1 MANLPQ
7 ISKKQKICIICEGFE
22 DHSYIDR
29 LKKLSVWNDV
39 YEFVPINV
47 KSASNIF
54 PRYQNEYNNN
64 SYSAIL
70 VFCDTDKAPYR
81 EYAPLKKKINE
92 FHSKNSASGKV
103 VIFAN
108 PCTMQIIL
116 SHFGDVMLTTQSK
129 KTNAPLI
136 FELTGVE
143 NYDAHD
149 DQVKA
154 ICRKITKTN
163 YEAMKVRIA
172 DINRGDQ
179 TTSSTNF
186 MDFIARF
193 ESDDLKWIK
202 ALNKALSE

>member
-7 ISKKQKICIICEGFE
+7 IRKKQKICIICEGFE
-22 DHSYIDR
+22 DHSYINR
-29 LKKLSVWNDV
+29 LEELQVWKDV
-39 YEFVPINV
+39 YDFIPVNV

-70 VFCDTDKAPYR
+70 VFCDTDKAPHR
-81 EYAPLKKKINE
+81 EYAQVKRKINE
-92 FHSKNSASGKV
+92 FHNKTSASSKV

-129 KTNAPLI
+129 RTNAPLI
-136 FELTGVE
+136 YDLTGVAD
-143 NYDAHD
+143 YDAHE

-154 ICRKITKTN
+154 ICRKITRTN
-163 YEAMKVRIA
+163 YEAMKLRIA
-172 DINRGDQ
+172 NINRGDQ

-186 MDFIARF
+186 MDFIEKF
-193 ESDDLKWIK
+193 ESNDFKWIK

>member
-7 ISKKQKICIICEGFE
+7 ISKKQKICIICEGLE
-22 DHSYIDR
+22 DHSYINR
-29 LKKLSVWNDV
+29 LEELQVWKDV
-39 YEFVPINV
+39 YDFVPINV

-81 EYAPLKKKINE
+81 EYAQIKKKINE
-92 FHSKNSASGKV
+92 FHNKPSASGKV

-129 KTNAPLI
+129 RTNAPLI
-136 FELTGVE
+136 YDLTGVAD
-143 NYDAHD
+143 YDAHE

-154 ICRKITKTN
+154 ICRKITRTN
-163 YEAMKVRIA
+163 YEAMKLRIA
-172 DINRGDQ
+172 NINRGDQ

-186 MDFIARF
+186 MDFIEKF

-202 ALNKALSE
+202 TLNKALSE

>member
-1 MANLPQ
+1 MAHLPQ
-7 ISKKQKICIICEGFE
+7 ICRRQRVCIICEGLE
-22 DHSYIDR
+22 EHSYINR
-29 LKKLSVWNDV
+29 LKELHVWNDL
-39 YEFVPINV
+39 YDFIIINA

-54 PRYQNEYNNN
+54 PRYQNEYNTN
-64 SYSAIL
+64 SCSAIL
-70 VFCDTDKAPYR
+70 VFCDTDKVPYK
-81 EYAPLKKKINE
+81 EYALIKKKIND
-92 FHSKNSASGKV
+92 FHNKTSASGKV

-116 SHFGDVMLTTQSK
+116 SHFGSVMLTTQSK

-136 FELTGVE
+136 FNLTGVE
-143 NYDAHD
+143 NYAAHE

-154 ICRKITKTN
+154 ICRKITRTN
-163 YEAMKVRIA
+163 YEAMKHRIA
-172 DINRGDQ
+172 NINRGDQ

-186 MDFIARF
+186 MDFIEKF

>member
-22 DHSYIDR
+22 DHSYINR
-29 LKKLSVWNDV
+29 LEELQVWKDV
-39 YEFVPINV
+39 YDFVPINV

-81 EYAPLKKKINE
+81 EYAQVKRKINE
-92 FHSKNSASGKV
+92 FHNKTSASSKV
-103 VIFAN
+103 VIFSN

-129 KTNAPLI
+129 RTNAPLI
-136 FELTGVE
+136 YDLTGVA
-143 NYDAHD
+143 NYDAHE

-154 ICRKITKTN
+154 ICRKITRTN
-163 YEAMKVRIA
+163 YEAMKHRIA
-172 DINRGDQ
+172 NINRGDQ
-179 TTSSTNF
+179 TTSSTNY
-186 MDFIARF
+186 MDFIEKF

>member
-7 ISKKQKICIICEGFE
+7 ISKKQKICIICEGLE
-22 DHSYIDR
+22 DHSYINR
-29 LKKLSVWNDV
+29 LEELQVWKDV
-39 YEFVPINV
+39 YDFVPINV

-81 EYAPLKKKINE
+81 EYAQIKKKINE
-92 FHSKNSASGKV
+92 FHNKPSASGKV

-116 SHFGDVMLTTQSK
+116 LHFGDVMLTTQSK
-129 KTNAPLI
+129 RTNAPLI
-136 FELTGVE
+136 YDLTGVADF
-143 NYDAHD
+143 DAHD

-154 ICRKITKTN
+154 ICRKITRTN
-163 YEAMKVRIA
+163 YEAMKLRIA
-172 DINRGDQ
+172 NINRGDQ

-186 MDFIARF
+186 MDFIEKF

>member
-22 DHSYIDR
+22 DHFYINR
-29 LKKLSVWNDV
+29 LEELQVWKDV
-39 YEFVPINV
+39 YDFVPINV

-92 FHSKNSASGKV
+92 FHSKTSASGKV

-129 KTNAPLI
+129 KTNVPLI
-136 FELTGVE
+136 FALTGVE

-172 DINRGDQ
+172 SINRGDQ

-186 MDFIARF
+186 MDFIERF
-193 ESDDLKWIK
+193 ESDDLRWIK
-202 ALNKALSE
+202 TLNKALSE

>member
-7 ISKKQKICIICEGFE
+7 ISKKQKICIICEGLE
-22 DHSYIDR
+22 DHSYINR
-29 LKKLSVWNDV
+29 LEELQVWKDV
-39 YEFVPINV
+39 YDFVPINV

-81 EYAPLKKKINE
+81 EYAQIKKKINE
-92 FHSKNSASGKV
+92 FHNKPSASGKV

-129 KTNAPLI
+129 RTNAPLI
-136 FELTGVE
+136 YDLTGVAD
-143 NYDAHD
+143 YDAHE

-154 ICRKITKTN
+154 ICRKITRTN
-163 YEAMKVRIA
+163 YEAMKHRIA
-172 DINRGDQ
+172 NINRGDQ

-186 MDFIARF
+186 MDFIEKF

>member
-1 MANLPQ
+1 MASLPQ

-22 DHSYIDR
+22 EHSYINR
-29 LKKLSVWNDV
+29 LKELSVWNDV
-39 YEFVPINV
+39 YEFVPINA
-47 KSASNIF
+47 KSASSIF
-54 PRYQNEYNNN
+54 PRYQSEYNNN
-64 SYSAIL
+64 NYSAIL

-92 FHSKNSASGKV
+92 FHSKTSASGKV

-116 SHFGDVMLTTQSK
+116 LHFGDVMLTTQSK
-129 KTNAPLI
+129 KQNAPLI
-136 FELTGVE
+136 FDLTGVE

-149 DQVKA
+149 DQVRT
-154 ICRKITKTN
+154 ICRKITKTS

-172 DINRGDQ
+172 GINHGDR
-179 TTSSTNF
+179 TVSSTNF
-186 MDFIARF
+186 MDFIAKF

>member
-7 ISKKQKICIICEGFE
+7 ISKKQKTCIICEGFE
-22 DHSYIDR
+22 DHSYINR
-29 LKKLSVWNDV
+29 LKELSVWNDV

-47 KSASNIF
+47 KSASSIF

-92 FHSKNSASGKV
+92 FHSKTSASGKV
-103 VIFAN
+103 IIFAN

-136 FELTGVE
+136 FALTGVE

-163 YEAMKVRIA
+163 YEAMKLRIA
-172 DINRGDQ
+172 NINRGDQ
-179 TTSSTNF
+179 ATSSTNF
-186 MDFIARF
+186 MDFIEKF

-202 ALNKALSE
+202 ALNKAFSE

>member
-7 ISKKQKICIICEGFE
+7 ISKKQKICIICEGLE
-22 DHSYIDR
+22 DYSYINR
-29 LKKLSVWNDV
+29 LEELRVWKDV
-39 YEFVPINV
+39 YDFVPINV

-81 EYAPLKKKINE
+81 EYAQIKKKINE
-92 FHSKNSASGKV
+92 FHNKPSASGKV
-103 VIFAN
+103 IIFAN

-129 KTNAPLI
+129 RTNAPLI
-136 FELTGVE
+136 YDLTGVAD
-143 NYDAHD
+143 YDAHE

-154 ICRKITKTN
+154 ICRKITRTN
-163 YEAMKVRIA
+163 YEAMKHRIA
-172 DINRGDQ
+172 NINRGDQ

-186 MDFIARF
+186 MDFIEKF

>member
-7 ISKKQKICIICEGFE
+7 ISKKQKICIICEGLE
-22 DHSYIDR
+22 DHSYINR
-29 LKKLSVWNDV
+29 LGELRVWKDV
-39 YEFVPINV
+39 YDFVPINA

-64 SYSAIL
+64 SYSVIL

-81 EYAPLKKKINE
+81 EYAQVKRKINE
-92 FHSKNSASGKV
+92 FHNKTSASSKV

-116 SHFGDVMLTTQSK
+116 SHFGDVILTTQSK

-136 FELTGVE
+136 YDLTGVAD
-143 NYDAHD
+143 YDAHE
-149 DQVKA
+149 DQVKE
-154 ICRKITKTN
+154 ICRKITRTN
-163 YEAMKVRIA
+163 YEAMKLRIA
-172 DINRGDQ
+172 NINRGDQ
-179 TTSSTNF
+179 IASSTNF
-186 MDFIARF
+186 MDYIVKF
-193 ESDDLKWIK
+193 ESDDLKWIT

>member
-7 ISKKQKICIICEGFE
+7 ISKKQKICIICEGLE
-22 DHSYIDR
+22 DHSYINR
-29 LKKLSVWNDV
+29 LEELRVWKDV
-39 YEFVPINV
+39 YDFVPINV

-81 EYAPLKKKINE
+81 EYAQVKRKINE
-92 FHSKNSASGKV
+92 FHNKTSASSKV

-129 KTNAPLI
+129 RTNAPLI
-136 FELTGVE
+136 CDLTGVAD
-143 NYDAHD
+143 YDAHE

-154 ICRKITKTN
+154 ICRKITQTN

-172 DINRGDQ
+172 GINRGDQ

-186 MDFIARF
+186 MDFIAKF
-193 ESDDLKWIK
+193 ESNDLKWIK

>member
-22 DHSYIDR
+22 DHSYINR
-29 LKKLSVWNDV
+29 LKELSVWNDV

-47 KSASNIF
+47 KSASSIF

-92 FHSKNSASGKV
+92 FHSKTSASGKV

-172 DINRGDQ
+172 EINRGDQ

-186 MDFIARF
+186 MDFIAKF

-202 ALNKALSE
+202 TLNKALSE

>member
-7 ISKKQKICIICEGFE
+7 ISKKQKICIICEGLE
-22 DHSYIDR
+22 DHSYINR
-29 LKKLSVWNDV
+29 LEELQVWKDV
-39 YEFVPINV
+39 YDFVPVNV

-81 EYAPLKKKINE
+81 EYAQVKRKINE
-92 FHSKNSASGKV
+92 FHNKTSASSKV

-129 KTNAPLI
+129 RTNAPLI
-136 FELTGVE
+136 YDLTGVAD
-143 NYDAHD
+143 YDAHE

-154 ICRKITKTN
+154 ICRNITRTN
-163 YEAMKVRIA
+163 YEAMKLRIA
-172 DINRGDQ
+172 NINRGDQ

-186 MDFIARF
+186 MDFIEKF

>member
-7 ISKKQKICIICEGFE
+7 ISKKQKICIICEGLE
-22 DHSYIDR
+22 DHSYINR
-29 LKKLSVWNDV
+29 LEELRVWKDV
-39 YEFVPINV
+39 YDFVPINV

-81 EYAPLKKKINE
+81 EYAQVKRKINV
-92 FHSKNSASGKV
+92 FHNKTSASSKV

-129 KTNAPLI
+129 RANASLI
-136 FELTGVE
+136 YDLTGVAD
-143 NYDAHD
+143 YDAHD

-154 ICRKITKTN
+154 ICGMITRTN
-163 YEAMKVRIA
+163 YEAMKLRIA
-172 DINRGDQ
+172 NINHGDQ

-186 MDFIARF
+186 MDFIAKF
-193 ESDDLKWIK
+193 ESDDLRWIK
-202 ALNKALSE
+202 TLNKALSE